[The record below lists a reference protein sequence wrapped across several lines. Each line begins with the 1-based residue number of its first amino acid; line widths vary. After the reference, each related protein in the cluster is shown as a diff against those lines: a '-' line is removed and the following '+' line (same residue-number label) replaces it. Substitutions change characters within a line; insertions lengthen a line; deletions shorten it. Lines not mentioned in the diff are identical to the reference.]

1 MANLFQRMST
11 DASVGTTI
19 GTFDA
24 IDTRN
29 ANNILHDMAKVIVGH
44 SVSGAQA
51 DQTTATAT
59 ALRFRYVNAGA
70 SIAQGECDFLYSSG
84 HGAGI
89 ATQSQGFAPG
99 AGSVPAEP
107 LPGPSLGNTTGNY
120 FASQAGIEPAD
131 NWSVVAGTLPGA
143 GGPQPRGWDAGG
155 GPPP

>member
-89 ATQSQGFAPG
+89 ATQSQGFATS
-99 AGSVPAEP
+99 AEFVPYEP

-120 FASQAGIEPAD
+120 FASQARIAPAGNWFAAARTHHGQGI
-131 NWSVVAGTLPGA
+131 
-143 GGPQPRGWDAGG
+143 
-155 GPPP
+155 